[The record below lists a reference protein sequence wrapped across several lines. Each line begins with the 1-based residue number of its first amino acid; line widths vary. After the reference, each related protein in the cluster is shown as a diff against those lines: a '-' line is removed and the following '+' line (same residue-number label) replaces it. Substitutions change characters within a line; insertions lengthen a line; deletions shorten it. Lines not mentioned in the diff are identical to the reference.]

1 MKDEI
6 FGPLLPILSVKNLH
20 EAKSII
26 HRFDKPLA
34 LYIFSESNLVEQDII
49 GTLSYGGGCINDTL
63 MHLANPNLPFGG
75 VGASGVVAYHG
86 KHSFDCF
93 SHKKSLLTNPTWID
107 LPFRYFP
114 WTQFKDRLFRRL
126 LR

>member
-1 MKDEI
+1 MASTL
-6 FGPLLPILSVKNLH
+6 G
-20 EAKSII
+20 
-26 HRFDKPLA
+26 FDKPLA
-34 LYIFSESNLVEQDII
+34 LYLFSEKTSDEQDIT
-49 GTLSYGGGCINDTL
+49 GSLSYGGGCINDTL
-63 MHLANPNLPFGG
+63 MHLANPHLPFGG
-75 VGASGVVAYHG
+75 IGASGMGGYHG

-114 WTQFKDRLFRRL
+114 WNRFKDRLFRRL